1 MNTLSLIGYINQLHD
16 SDGVTIEYTATD
28 TEKVIVTIYK
38 SDSTSLKYEKLF
50 KFIVKDGL
58 VYDENDIKI
67 CHESMLIN
75 EYREGIK
82 NVINKSVNN
91 MIEFKDFKK
100 AIVSYINFDKYIGD
114 LNRIGI
120 DLVEGQ
126 SFMTAGT
133 LLDLLWE
140 TNFTEEA
147 MDTINW
153 FLFEYHDLS
162 DDFDNYGNRIGEALE
177 PAMWDSDGK
186 EIPMNTIEDLWNYV
200 KDFRK

>member
-1 MNTLSLIGYINQLHD
+1 MNTLSLIDYINQLHD
-16 SDGVTIEYTATD
+16 LEGVTIEYNIVNA
-28 TEKVIVTIYK
+28 EKVVTIYK

-50 KFIVKDGL
+50 KFILKDGL
-58 VYDENDIKI
+58 VYDENNIEI
-67 CHESMLIN
+67 CPESMLIN

-82 NVINKSVNN
+82 NVINKSTDN

-100 AIVSYINFDKYIGD
+100 AIVSYINFDKYVGE

-120 DLVEGQ
+120 DLIEGQ
-126 SFMTAGT
+126 SFTTAGT
-133 LLDLLWE
+133 LLDLLWQ

-153 FLFEYHDLS
+153 FLFEYHDLL
-162 DDFDNYGNRIGEALE
+162 DDFDTYGNHIGEALE
-177 PAMWDSDGK
+177 PAMWDSDTNK